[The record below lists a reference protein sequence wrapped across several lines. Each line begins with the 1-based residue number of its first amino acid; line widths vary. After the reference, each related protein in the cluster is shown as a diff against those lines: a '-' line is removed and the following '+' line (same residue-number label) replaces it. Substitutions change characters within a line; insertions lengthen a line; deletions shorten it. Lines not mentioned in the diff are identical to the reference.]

1 MAEEREIRYK
11 EVIYWYVMPR
21 GMPLNIIV
29 RSGIH
34 PVQSFDLYGV
44 LLDAD
49 KLGGHE
55 NNVILAIPAR
65 GA

>member
-1 MAEEREIRYK
+1 
-11 EVIYWYVMPR
+11 MPW
-21 GMPLNIIV
+21 GITLEIIV
-29 RSGIH
+29 SSGIH
-34 PVQSFDLYGV
+34 PVHSFDLYGV